1 MKRKLFAIMMTG
13 ALAVGMLA
21 GCGSSSS
28 SDSDTTVAEDTT
40 EDVSE
45 AVSEAVEEVEEEVA
59 EATTLTDVTIGFSTP
74 SLSIEFCANM
84 EAAVQ
89 EACAER
95 GWDVVAL
102 DCGTDGATQVS
113 QCEDLISQG
122 VDAILIFPYAP
133 DACASIGAD
142 CADAGIPLITVEST
156 IDTYDAAVLT
166 DMYEVGVAQAEKAM
180 ELVGDDV
187 KPVVLEGPTSQTTMI
202 ELMNGAVETFEA
214 AGIEVVDVQVGENT
228 IDTSQQIVENW
239 ISAGLD
245 FNCIIS
251 SSDGSSSGAINA
263 LKDADMLDEVT
274 VISENGDTIGIE
286 LIQDGELACTVS
298 LPSANYGYLGVEVI
312 EKILSGEDY
321 DEITYLNITWIDS
334 SNVDEYAE

>member
-28 SDSDTTVAEDTT
+28 SDSDTTASEDMAED
-40 EDVSE
+40 
-45 AVSEAVEEVEEEVA
+45 VSEAVEEVEEEVA

-95 GWDVVAL
+95 DWDVVVL

-122 VDAILIFPYAP
+122 VDAILIFPFAP
-133 DACASIGAD
+133 DASASIGTD

-166 DMYEVGVAQAEKAM
+166 DMYQVGVAQAERAM
-180 ELVGDDV
+180 ELLGDDV
-187 KPVVLEGPTSQTTMI
+187 RPVVLEGPTSQSTMI
-202 ELMNGAVETFEA
+202 ELMDGAVETFEA
-214 AGIEVVDVQVGENT
+214 AGIEVLDIQVGENT
-228 IDTSQQIVENW
+228 IDTSQQKVENW
-239 ISAGLD
+239 ISAGVD
-245 FNCIIS
+245 FNCVIS

-263 LKDADMLDEVT
+263 LKDADMLDDVV

-286 LIQDGELACTVS
+286 LIQVGDLECTVS
-298 LPSANYGYLGVEVI
+298 LPSANYGYLGIEVI

-321 DEITYLNITWIDS
+321 DEITYLDISWIDS

>member
-13 ALAVGMLA
+13 ALAAGMLA

-28 SDSDTTVAEDTT
+28 SDSDTTEDA
-40 EDVSE
+40 SE
-45 AVSEAVEEVEEEVA
+45 AVSEAVEEVEEEVEETA
-59 EATTLTDVTIGFSTP
+59 LTDVTIGFSTP
-74 SLSIEFCANM
+74 SLAIEFCANM

-95 GWDVVAL
+95 GWDVVVL
-102 DCGTDGATQVS
+102 DCDTDGATQVS

-122 VDAILIFPYAP
+122 VDAILTFPIAP
-133 DACASIGAD
+133 DACATIGTD
-142 CADAGIPLITVEST
+142 CEEAGIPLITVESE
-156 IDTYDAAVLT
+156 IDSYDAAVLT
-166 DMYEVGVAQAEKAM
+166 DMYQVGVAQAEKAI

-187 KPVVLEGPTSQTTMI
+187 KPVVLEGPTSQSTMI

-214 AGIEVVDVQVGENT
+214 AGIEVVDIQVGENE
-228 IDTSQQIVENW
+228 IDTSQQKVENW

-245 FNCIIS
+245 FNCVIS

-263 LKDADMLDEVT
+263 LKDADMLDDVT

-286 LIQDGELACTVS
+286 LVQSGELACTVS
-298 LPSANYGYLGVEVI
+298 LPSANYGYLGIEVI

-321 DEITYLNITWIDS
+321 DEITYLDINWIDS